1 LDAIPEKS
9 SQAGVFIMTDPQRP
23 PSAKLAQIF
32 AKINMSELPAM
43 SSNVQELISLTTS
56 GRSAAY
62 DLSKV
67 ILKDYSLTNKV
78 LQVVNSAFY
87 SLGWPVNSISRAVT
101 ILGFDAVRDIAT
113 VIAIF
118 EEFIKQGVDKE
129 EISKV
134 LTRSFL
140 SGIQA
145 RQLAVKKELKVNPE
159 EAFICTLLHNLG
171 KIIICIYLP
180 DLYREIERQVN
191 GGCPEGEAS
200 RRVLEDL
207 TYREV
212 GEEIAR
218 FWNLS
223 ESAIIAMEPHPV
235 QPKNRGDAVG
245 YLQNLA
251 SFNNQLV
258 DSICRGADIGPLL
271 QQYGEIMALNLEEA
285 LEMMDRTVEQSEDL
299 STSLRYGLSKLKIRS
314 NLRRIEQG
322 DTKPTAEERNADGE
336 GKKTEELD
344 ALPSSGE
351 KSINDFIRDLTETL
365 MGSFNLNDF
374 YVNLLEGLYRGVGF
388 DRVIFAIV
396 SIKGKNPVL
405 VGRFGLGEIEPDR
418 ITGFRHDLKAP
429 EFAIVKAIK
438 TGKDMAI
445 PPNAANAFPEEL
457 TGLTR
462 DRMIY
467 LFPVCLDQKPIGL
480 LYLDRKAGRPR
491 LEEEEIKT
499 TRLFRDFAVMALR
512 KISQNH

>member
-1 LDAIPEKS
+1 MSLPER
-9 SQAGVFIMTDPQRP
+9 T

-32 AKINMSELPAM
+32 ARINMSELPAM
-43 SSNVQELISLTTS
+43 SANVQELISLTGS
-56 GRSAAY
+56 RRSAAY
-62 DLSKV
+62 DLAKV

-118 EEFIKQGVDKE
+118 EEFIKQGVDKA
-129 EISKV
+129 EISKL

-140 SGIQA
+140 SGLQA
-145 RQLAVKKELKVNPE
+145 RQLAVRKELKVNPE

-180 DLYREIERQVN
+180 DMHREIERQVN
-191 GGCPEGEAS
+191 AGRSEDDAS

-223 ESAIIAMEPHPV
+223 DNVIIAMEP
-235 QPKNRGDAVG
+235 QPAQPRNRDDAQG

-251 SFNNQLV
+251 SFNNQMV
-258 DSICRGADIGPLL
+258 DSICRGADIGPLIER
-271 QQYGEIMALNLEEA
+271 YGEMMALGQEEA
-285 LEMMDRTVEQSEDL
+285 LEMMGQTVEQSEDL
-299 STSLRYGLSKLKIRS
+299 SSSLRYGLSKLKIRS
-314 NLRRIEQG
+314 NLRLIEQG
-322 DTKPTAEERNADGE
+322 EAKGPVEKAGE
-336 GKKTEELD
+336 GEKTEELD
-344 ALPSSGE
+344 ALPTGGD
-351 KSINDFIRDLTETL
+351 KSVNDFVRDLTETL
-365 MGSFNLNDF
+365 MGQFNLNDF

-388 DRVIFAIV
+388 DRVVFAIV
-396 SIKGKNPVL
+396 NIQGRSPMLI
-405 VGRFGLGEIEPDR
+405 GRFGLGEVEPDR
-418 ITGFRHDLKAP
+418 IAGFRHNLSSQD
-429 EFAIVKAIK
+429 FAIPKALK
-438 TGKDMAI
+438 SGKDMAI
-445 PPNAANAFPEEL
+445 PPNSPNAFPEEL
-457 TGLTR
+457 APLVK
-462 DRMIY
+462 DRMVY

-480 LYLDRKAGRPR
+480 LYLDRKAGRPK
-491 LEEEEIKT
+491 LDENEVKT

-512 KISQNH
+512 KISRGH